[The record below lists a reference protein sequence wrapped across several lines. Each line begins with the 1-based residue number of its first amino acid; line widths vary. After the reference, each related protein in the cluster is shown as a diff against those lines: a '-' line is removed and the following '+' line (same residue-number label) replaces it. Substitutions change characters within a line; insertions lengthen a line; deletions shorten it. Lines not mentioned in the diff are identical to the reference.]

1 MTATRLKPA
10 DLIDRYYLPYPQAR
24 TILLDHSRRVS
35 HRALNIARSLCRRG
49 QNPDLQFIA
58 EAAMLHDIG
67 MIFTDAPDI
76 GCHGEAPYLQHG
88 VIGARLLEGL
98 GLPAHARV
106 CERHTGV
113 GLTAVEIE
121 QADLPLPR
129 RDLLPETLEEK
140 IICYADLFYS
150 KDPDRLNPVKSIDR
164 VRKQLKGFG
173 RDKVIVFDR
182 WLADFEPDDC
192 R

>member
-24 TILLDHSRRVS
+24 TILLDHSRLVS